1 MQNNSLF
8 KELVEAQKKRKK
20 GGLSSPEKAPLPKK
34 KQLEPEVKNRKQ
46 RRKEMR
52 KVEKKEKAKADKKVK
67 KKVKKYKKAG
77 WKCKTK
83 KTKLKRHGYKGF
95 YERAYCKKTVPD

>member
-1 MQNNSLF
+1 MQVNSLF

-52 KVEKKEKAKADKKVK
+52 KVEKKEKRAQ
-67 KKVKKYKKAG
+67 
-77 WKCKTK
+77 
-83 KTKLKRHGYKGF
+83 LKRQKL
-95 YERAYCKKTVPD
+95 A